1 MNRTRDAIIIPTIVT
16 RKFKRGIMTK
26 SQSLQQPTLNAG
38 TVLDAL
44 HEGLQ
49 FECQARE
56 RFAAAAQG
64 LQDPQLRLELERFLT
79 ADAHW
84 QHILREHLKP
94 NFVQDL
100 FTCLAEPD

>member
-1 MNRTRDAIIIPTIVT
+1 MMAI
-16 RKFKRGIMTK
+16 
-26 SQSLQQPTLNAG
+26 SQSWQQGGLG
-38 TVLDAL
+38 DGLVLDAL

-64 LQDPQLRLELERFLT
+64 IQDPQLRLELDRFLT

-84 QHILREHLKP
+84 QHVLRERLKP
-94 NFVQDL
+94 HFVQDL
-100 FTCLAEPD
+100 FTCLAEPE